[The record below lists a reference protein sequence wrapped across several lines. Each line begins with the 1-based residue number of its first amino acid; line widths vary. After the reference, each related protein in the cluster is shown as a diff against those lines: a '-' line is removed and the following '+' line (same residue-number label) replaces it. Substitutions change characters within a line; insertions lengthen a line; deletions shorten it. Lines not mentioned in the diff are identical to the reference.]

1 MASQKI
7 IIVFLLVLVYW
18 GYDTVANADRKYSS
32 ESYWDEATLLD
43 VANVPDT
50 VLLSG
55 NEYGSVLMFATS
67 VNTNPSVISELLK
80 RGSDVNEVEPM
91 FSGTPLSAAAA
102 KNPNP
107 EIINLLIKHGAKVNV
122 TLSQGRTPLINAVIN
137 NNNKGI
143 ITALIQGGAE
153 MDTKDELGLT
163 AMDYAKMLYKP
174 LIEQEL
180 LKLSNNNSVTNL

>member
-163 AMDYAKMLYKP
+163 AMDYAKKLNKP
-174 LIEQEL
+174 LFEQEL
-180 LKLSNNNSVTNL
+180 LKFSTNNSVTNL

>member
-1 MASQKI
+1 MASQKL
-7 IIVFLLVLVYW
+7 IIVFFLVLVYW

-50 VLLSG
+50 ALLSG

-163 AMDYAKMLYKP
+163 AMDYAKKLNKP
-174 LIEQEL
+174 LFEQEL
-180 LKLSNNNSVTNL
+180 LKFSTNNSVTNL